1 MSLTI
6 EFKKLLDR
14 RLGRPL
20 LGAIAHRKARSSP
33 RPPTAPRS
41 ILVVK
46 LWGFGN
52 LAMVLPCVDALRKAH
67 PSARI
72 DLLTLTSNATF
83 AHAAAVFDEVLTLD
97 ARGAFRA
104 LWNLAR
110 LARQLRSRE
119 YELIVDF
126 EQFLTTSAIL
136 CALARPGF
144 AVGFATPGQHRH
156 LAYDLAVPYREDRHM
171 SRIFQ
176 GLVGALGIDVEHLAP
191 LRVPRCAEAARRVDA
206 LLGAWPLGTR
216 PLVVLHAGSG
226 DHFEGRR
233 WPVDHF
239 ARLAEDLVR
248 ERDAFIVLTG
258 GRFERTLVAE
268 LSQKVHAPHRNV
280 AGLFSILDL
289 IEFLARADLVVSN
302 DTAPVHLASALGRRV
317 IGLYGPNQPRLY
329 GPQSPGSRAF
339 YLGLGCSPC
348 ITNSNAKT
356 SLCRTPLCMR
366 AISPALVA
374 SAALAALEEPVP
386 AGAHAP

>member
-1 MSLTI
+1 MSLRI
-6 EFKKLLDR
+6 ELKKLLDR

-20 LGAIAHRKARSSP
+20 LAALTRGRCAKREA
-33 RPPTAPRS
+33 PPTQPRS
-41 ILVVK
+41 ILVIK

-52 LAMVLPCVDALRKAH
+52 LAMVLPCADALRREFPDAN
-67 PSARI
+67 I
-72 DLLTLTSNATF
+72 DLLTLASNESF
-83 AHAAAVFDEVLTLD
+83 ARAADVFDDVVTFD
-97 ARGAFRA
+97 PRGTVGAG
-104 LWNLAR
+104 LR
-110 LARQLRSRE
+110 LLRLSRQLRARA
-119 YELIVDF
+119 YDLVVDF

-136 CALARPGF
+136 IALARPRF
-144 AVGFATPGQHRH
+144 AVGFETPGQRRH

-176 GLVGALGIDVEHLAP
+176 GLVAAIGADVDGLATS
-191 LRVPRCAEAARRVDA
+191 RVPRCVDAAERVDA
-206 LLGAWPLGTR
+206 LLRAWPIGER

-233 WPVDHF
+233 WPLDHF

-248 ERDAFIVLTG
+248 ERDAFVVLTG
-258 GRFERTLVAE
+258 GRAERALVAE
-268 LSQKVHAPHRNV
+268 LSRKISAPHRNV

-356 SLCRTPLCMR
+356 SLCREPLCMR
-366 AISPALVA
+366 AIGPALVA
-374 SAALAALEEPVP
+374 SAALAALEEPIV
-386 AGAHAP
+386 AGIHAP

>member
-1 MSLTI
+1 MSLRI
-6 EFKKLLDR
+6 ELKKLLDR

-20 LGAIAHRKARSSP
+20 LAALTRGRGAKREA
-33 RPPTAPRS
+33 PPSQPRS
-41 ILVVK
+41 ILVIK

-52 LAMVLPCVDALRKAH
+52 LAMVLPCADALRRKFPDAN
-67 PSARI
+67 I
-72 DLLTLTSNATF
+72 DLLTLAANEGF
-83 AHAAAVFDEVLTLD
+83 ARAADVFHEVFTLD
-97 ARGAFRA
+97 ARGTFGAVWRLLRLSRRLRA
-104 LWNLAR
+104 
-110 LARQLRSRE
+110 RE
-119 YELIVDF
+119 YDLVVDF

-136 CALARPGF
+136 IALARPRF
-144 AVGFATPGQHRH
+144 AVGFATPGQRRQ

-176 GLVGALGIDVEHLAP
+176 GLVAAVGAEVDGLAP
-191 LRVPRCAEAARRVDA
+191 LRVPRCVDAAARVDG
-206 LLGAWPLGTR
+206 LLRAWPIGER

-233 WPVDHF
+233 WPLDHF

-248 ERDAFIVLTG
+248 ERDAFVVLTG
-258 GRFERTLVAE
+258 GRGETALVAE
-268 LSQKVHAPHRNV
+268 LSRKIGVPHRNV

-356 SLCRTPLCMR
+356 SLCREPLCMR

-374 SAALAALEEPVP
+374 SAALAALEEPIV
-386 AGAHAP
+386 AGIHAP

>member
-6 EFKKLLDR
+6 ELKKLLDR

-20 LGAIAHRKARSSP
+20 LAALSGGSARHLDPPADP
-33 RPPTAPRS
+33 RT

-52 LAMVLPCVDALRKAH
+52 LAMVLPCADALRRRY

-72 DLLTLTSNATF
+72 DLLTLTSNAAF
-83 AHAAAVFDEVLTLD
+83 ATAADVFDDVSTLDPRGAIGAAVRLV
-97 ARGAFRA
+97 
-104 LWNLAR
+104 R
-110 LARQLRSRE
+110 LARELRARS
-119 YELIVDF
+119 YDLVVDF

-136 CALARPGF
+136 VALARPAF
-144 AVGFATPGQHRH
+144 SVGFETPNQRRH
-156 LAYDLAVPYREDRHM
+156 VAYDLAVRYREDRHM

-176 GLVGALGIDVEHLAP
+176 GLVEALGVDVADLAP
-191 LRVPRCAEAARRVDA
+191 LRVPRDVDAAARVDA
-206 LLGAWPLGTR
+206 LLRAWPIGTR

-233 WPVDHF
+233 WPLDHF

-248 ERDAFIVLTG
+248 ERDAFVVLTG
-258 GRFERTLVAE
+258 DRRERALVAE
-268 LSQKVHAPHRNV
+268 LSRKIGATHRNV

-317 IGLYGPNQPRLY
+317 IGLYGPNQPMLY

-366 AISPALVA
+366 AISPSLVS
-374 SAALAALEEPVP
+374 SAALAALEEPIAVGV
-386 AGAHAP
+386 AAP

>member
-1 MSLTI
+1 MSLRI
-6 EFKKLLDR
+6 ELKKLLDR

-20 LGAIAHRKARSSP
+20 LAALTRGRHPAAAA
-33 RPPTAPRS
+33 PPTQPRS
-41 ILVVK
+41 ILVIK

-52 LAMVLPCVDALRKAH
+52 LAMVLPCADALRRRF
-67 PSARI
+67 PDARI
-72 DLLTLTSNATF
+72 DLLTLASNATF
-83 AHAAAVFDEVLTLD
+83 ARSADVFHEVLTFD
-97 ARGAFRA
+97 PGGTIGVA
-104 LWNLAR
+104 LR
-110 LARQLRSRE
+110 LSRLSRQLRERE
-119 YELIVDF
+119 YDLVVDF

-136 CALARPGF
+136 VALARPRF
-144 AVGFATPGQHRH
+144 AVGFETPGQHRH

-176 GLVGALGIDVEHLAP
+176 GLVAAVGADVQGPAP
-191 LRVPRCAEAARRVDA
+191 LRVPRCVDAAARVDA
-206 LLGAWPLGTR
+206 LLRAWPIGAR

-233 WPVDHF
+233 WPLDHF
-239 ARLAEDLVR
+239 ARLADDLVR
-248 ERDAFIVLTG
+248 ERNAFVVLTG
-258 GRFERTLVAE
+258 GRSERTLVTE
-268 LSQKVHAPHRNV
+268 LSRKIGAPHRSV

-329 GPQSPGSRAF
+329 GPLSQGSRAF

-356 SLCRTPLCMR
+356 SLCRVPLCMR

-374 SAALAALEEPVP
+374 SAALAALDEPVA
-386 AGAHAP
+386 AGIHAP